1 MSAVLAPPRRRRGA
15 TRQAEA
21 LPQAALFADAPL
33 DERLEAPPSLDE
45 VITHGWEG
53 LATGIAMAC
62 PVCRSE
68 LVPDAAGGS
77 CVSCGA
83 SLS

>member
-15 TRQAEA
+15 TRQPQP
-21 LPQAALFADAPL
+21 LPQAALFAEAPPH
-33 DERLEAPPSLDE
+33 ERLEAPPSLDD
-45 VITHGWEG
+45 VIAHGWEG
-53 LATGIAMAC
+53 LAAGIAMAC
-62 PVCRSE
+62 PVCRSD

>member
-1 MSAVLAPPRRRRGA
+1 MSAVLAPPRGRRGA
-15 TRQAEA
+15 PSAA
-21 LPQAALFADAPL
+21 DSLPQAALFADAPL
-33 DERLEAPPSLDE
+33 PNRLEAPPTLDD
-45 VITHGWEG
+45 VIAHGWEG

-62 PVCRSE
+62 PVCRSD

-83 SLS
+83 GLS